1 MVLQHIKPAHH
12 IAEDFNVVIEI
23 PANSSAVKY
32 EIDKDTGIL
41 EVDRFMPTSMHYPC
55 DYGFVPN
62 TLSDDGDPVDVLV
75 ITPLPIQAGCLMR
88 CRAIGM
94 LKMED
99 EKGEDNKILALPV
112 KKICAQMAH
121 MDSMDDIS
129 PVLLDSIQHFF
140 ENYKGLEEGKWV
152 KVVGWTGVDG
162 AEEELRSSI
171 ARFEKETATA

>member
-1 MVLQHIKPAHH
+1 MVLTQIKPAHH
-12 IAEDFNVVIEI
+12 IAEDFNVIIEI

-32 EIDKDTGIL
+32 EIDKHSGVL

-75 ITPLPIQAGCLMR
+75 VTPLPIQAGCLMR

-94 LKMED
+94 LKMQD
-99 EKGEDNKILALPV
+99 EKGEDNKILALPI

-121 MDSMDDIS
+121 MNTMKDLS
-129 PVLLDSIQHFF
+129 PVLLESIQHFF
-140 ENYKGLEEGKWV
+140 ENYKGLEVGKWV
-152 KVVGWTGVDG
+152 KITGWAGPQE
-162 AEEELRSSI
+162 AAEELRQSI
-171 ARFEKETATA
+171 ERFAKDCV